1 MLHIATN
8 NPYKAQI
15 TNTKNNN
22 NNDDDDDD
30 NNTLLINNMKVV
42 CVYISTK

>member
-15 TNTKNNN
+15 TNAKNNN
-22 NNDDDDDD
+22 NID
-30 NNTLLINNMKVV
+30 NKLGVNALFPFWSLHFIFTTFSL
-42 CVYISTK
+42 

>member
-15 TNTKNNN
+15 TNAKNNN
-22 NNDDDDDD
+22 NND
-30 NNTLLINNMKVV
+30 NKLGVNALLVP
-42 CVYISTK
+42 TF